1 MPPPTRFTISLPP
14 ELARIVT
21 DAVESGLWASADEF
35 IAHAIEL
42 TRTTAVLG
50 GPLPAADP
58 PPAAKPPTGTDPR
71 KTPGS
76 GGVPAVDLTRQ
87 SFDSSSFMGELTRRL
102 HGDKK

>member
-1 MPPPTRFTISLPP
+1 MPPPIRFTITLPP

-21 DAVESGLWASADEF
+21 DAVDGGLWASADDF
-35 IAHAIEL
+35 IAHAVEL

-50 GPLPAADP
+50 GKLTTVEPP
-58 PPAAKPPTGTDPR
+58 PPAGPPPSPDPR
-71 KTPGS
+71 KTPAG

-87 SFDSSSFMGELTRRL
+87 SFDSSSFMSELTRRL